1 MLHLDSTVW
10 AGRLVVEGVE
20 RCVCILGLCLF
31 EFRCSLSCCFDS
43 FCGEFHNFLWRLFTV
58 YFQSSNKT
66 ARIHIS
72 VMAELFQLILDLI
85 SLTPNSRVIYTV
97 INETQLLPSWPSDN
111 SKSFSVRL
119 TVKFQHFC
127 LRNFDLFWKLIL
139 LWAITSLSDVR
150 HFSRV
155 MKLRAHKA

>member
-1 MLHLDSTVW
+1 MPQQSSLLANSACQTFRWSEASFGLDCMSRAVG
-10 AGRLVVEGVE
+10 GRGC
-20 RCVCILGLCLF
+20 RKVCMYFGFVFIW
-31 EFRCSLSCCFDS
+31 FRCSLSCRFDS

-127 LRNFDLFWKLIL
+127 LRNFDLF
-139 LWAITSLSDVR
+139 
-150 HFSRV
+150 
-155 MKLRAHKA
+155 